1 MTHNDLNAKYIKNIE
16 ALEVDN
22 VKSKS
27 YDEMV
32 KIPEGTLRWR
42 RYAQWF

>member
-1 MTHNDLNAKYIKNIE
+1 MLNIKNIE

-32 KIPEGTLRWR
+32 KIPEGTFKMMAR
-42 RYAQWF
+42 RP